1 MSVWVLIENVQNLK
15 RHTLFYNYYTPH
27 QTKFN
32 GGSLQ
37 EGPQTG
43 KDVASSVIEKR
54 PHTSEDPRKDS
65 WLGHADGDPTE
76 ANVILS

>member
-1 MSVWVLIENVQNLK
+1 MFKTSNAILYFI
-15 RHTLFYNYYTPH
+15 TIIPPY

-43 KDVASSVIEKR
+43 KDVASSVTEKR